1 MYMILFEKVRFFYC
15 QIFKRK
21 NYTKQ
26 QSGNAKALTAS
37 LKQLKFMYHKALAVL
52 LTCKSYNV
60 NCLLNL
66 VL

>member
-1 MYMILFEKVRFFYC
+1 MYMIKLFEKVAFFYC

-37 LKQLKFMYHKALAVL
+37 LKLKFMYHKALAVL